1 MSEQAQGPRIGR
13 PPRLS
18 REAVVDA
25 GEAIVEREGI
35 EALTMRRLAEKLESS
50 PMALYRHVGGKDEL
64 LMLLL
69 DRRATELSRPPLPDD
84 PRARLLTLFRL
95 LYDGLSESAWIVE
108 VLVKGDLIAPSILWV
123 VDEILAA
130 FRAANLS
137 PERAAAA
144 YHVAW
149 RYTVGELTVR
159 HASARHL
166 GELDREPI
174 VRGIVAELGSDELP
188 TLVALGREMG
198 EAREGLPF
206 DEGLAAVI
214 DGLLVWRRAAPRR
227 CG

>member
-1 MSEQAQGPRIGR
+1 MSEQARARPLGR

-35 EALTMRRLAEKLESS
+35 EALTMRRLAEELESS
-50 PMALYRHVGGKDEL
+50 PMALYRHVRDKDEL
-64 LMLLL
+64 LVLLL
-69 DRRATELSRPPLPDD
+69 DRRATELPRPVLPDD
-84 PRARLLTLFRL
+84 PRARLLALFRL

-130 FRAANLS
+130 FRAAGLS
-137 PERAAAA
+137 PERTAAA

-149 RYTVGELTVR
+149 RYTVGELIVR
-159 HASARHL
+159 HESARHL

-174 VRGIVAELGSDELP
+174 VRGIVAELGAEELP
-188 TLVALGREMG
+188 TLVALGRELG
-198 EAREGLPF
+198 VAREGLRY

-214 DGLLVWRRAAPRR
+214 DGLLGWDRFAPHHSA
-227 CG
+227 